1 MLTEGNR
8 PYRQA
13 PWSWNS
19 DAKPRKCKQCGAEF
33 MPRSRTAAYC
43 DECRRERRGRR

>member
-19 DAKPRKCKQCGAEF
+19 DAKPRHCDQCGTEY